1 MRIVSIIKSNNQV
14 ALHLKQE
21 ERVIDELYLTISQ
34 DFDRLLII
42 AIDKLLTKNRI
53 NRLSLKTMNIQ
64 GKLRPE
70 AISSMIIQ
78 AVKVALEV

>member
-1 MRIVSIIKSNNQV
+1 MRIVLIIKSNNQV

-70 AISSMIIQ
+70 AVSSMILQ
-78 AVKVALEV
+78 TVGAALEV